1 MAERRYSVRANPQIK
16 QGPMSTMAFRVPT
29 SVRKMFEE
37 RVDKLKAA
45 DDPGIQNNT
54 DALQDAM
61 VKWVL
66 IEEASELPWGQA

>member
-1 MAERRYSVRANPQIK
+1 
-16 QGPMSTMAFRVPT
+16 MSTMAFRVPT